1 MKNNKDDNK
10 LKAILST
17 ICVLIVIGAIAGV
30 VYLGQNNKEEKE
42 LAYTELI
49 HDVNNGEIEKI
60 KMTTGSTTI
69 TVTYKTTREGAEGTE
84 ENEKER
90 QKGHYSKYT
99 SVY

>member
-60 KMTTGSTTI
+60 GSKEEVLPLLLNSTNKPCK
-69 TVTYKTTREGAEGTE
+69 VMLDKT
-84 ENEKER
+84 NI
-90 QKGHYSKYT
+90 
-99 SVY
+99 